1 MKTAIY
7 PGSFDP
13 VTLGHLNIIKRA
25 AQCFDRVIVCVM
37 VNSKKHGLFT
47 PEERVELLERCTARF
62 PNVEVDFSDEL
73 LAAYAK
79 RRKAHVVVK
88 GLRAVS
94 DFEQE
99 VQMAVINR
107 KLNPRL
113 ETMFLASSDKYTYL
127 SSTVVKEMARYG
139 ADLGEFVPREIV
151 DDVDRKMRQAQE
163 KENDYWQAVWKS
175 CWTCS
180 LKWWMRPRICPFP
193 ATSACWSGTAPWI

>member
-62 PNVEVDFSDEL
+62 PYD
-73 LAAYAK
+73 K

-163 KENDYWQAVWKS
+163 KEND
-175 CWTCS
+175 
-180 LKWWMRPRICPFP
+180 
-193 ATSACWSGTAPWI
+193 

>member
-1 MKTAIY
+1 MSVAIY

-25 AQCFDRVIVCVM
+25 SQCFEKVIVCVM
-37 VNSKKHGLFT
+37 INSNKQGMFT
-47 PEERVELLERCTARF
+47 PEERVDLLRRATARF
-62 PNVEVDFSDEL
+62 SNVEVDHSSEL

-113 ETMFLASSDKYTYL
+113 ETMFLASSEKYTYL
-127 SSTVVKEMARYG
+127 SSTIVKEMARYG
-139 ADLGEFVPREIV
+139 ADLNDFIPREIV
-151 DDVDRKMRQAQE
+151 DDVNARMKQLQERKG
-163 KENDYWQAVWKS
+163 N
-175 CWTCS
+175 
-180 LKWWMRPRICPFP
+180 
-193 ATSACWSGTAPWI
+193 

>member
-1 MKTAIY
+1 MKRAIY
-7 PGSFDP
+7 PGSFGP

-25 AQCFDRVIVCVM
+25 AAMFDELIVCVS
-37 VNSKKHGLFT
+37 VNSSKSAGLFT

-163 KENDYWQAVWKS
+163 KEND
-175 CWTCS
+175 
-180 LKWWMRPRICPFP
+180 
-193 ATSACWSGTAPWI
+193 

>member
-13 VTLGHLNIIKRA
+13 VTLGHLNIIKRT

-37 VNSKKHGLFT
+37 VNSKKQGLFT
-47 PEERVELLERCTARF
+47 PEERVELLQRCTARF
-62 PNVEVDFSDEL
+62 PNVEADCSYEL
-73 LAAYAK
+73 LADYAK
-79 RRKAHVVVK
+79 RKKAHVLVK

-113 ETMFLASSDKYTYL
+113 ETMFLASSEKYTYL

-139 ADLGEFVPREIV
+139 TDLAEFIPREIV
-151 DDVDRKMRQAQE
+151 DDVNRKMRQAQE
-163 KENDYWQAVWKS
+163 RED
-175 CWTCS
+175 
-180 LKWWMRPRICPFP
+180 
-193 ATSACWSGTAPWI
+193 

>member
-1 MKTAIY
+1 MKIAIY

-25 AQCFDRVIVCVM
+25 AQCFDKVIVCVM
-37 VNSKKHGLFT
+37 INSKKTGMFT
-47 PEERVELLERCTARF
+47 PEERVELLRRATERF
-62 PNVEVDFSDEL
+62 PNVEVDHSSEL
-73 LAAYAK
+73 LADYA
-79 RRKAHVVVK
+79 RRKKAHVVVK

-127 SSTVVKEMARYG
+127 SSTIVKELARYG
-139 ADLGEFVPREIV
+139 ANLVDFVPREIV
-151 DDVDRKMRQAQE
+151 EDVQRKMQE
-163 KENDYWQAVWKS
+163 LQERKAD
-175 CWTCS
+175 
-180 LKWWMRPRICPFP
+180 
-193 ATSACWSGTAPWI
+193 